1 MIHRDGYS
9 HRAAAFLQ
17 SGAPATSGRPASAA
31 GAGDPLP
38 PGGSCDGVAAA
49 RMLARM
55 SALDADLQSEL
66 EHAIAPAVA
75 APAEEERTPGA
86 ELASS
91 VGNRGFG
98 QLISR
103 MQEGEG
109 ILPSGIVHPAV
120 ESAIAAAR
128 GGGTPLD
135 AGLASSFSQRLGHS
149 LDDVHVHTGTA
160 AAALTRAVSARAF
173 ATGTDIFF
181 APGEYQPGSS
191 AGRELIAHE
200 VAHTDQQRGAPLNGP
215 LLVSNPGEPLEVQ
228 ADGVA
233 SQLVG

>member
-1 MIHRDGYS
+1 
-9 HRAAAFLQ
+9 
-17 SGAPATSGRPASAA
+17 
-31 GAGDPLP
+31 
-38 PGGSCDGVAAA
+38 
-49 RMLARM
+49 MLARM
-55 SALDADLQSEL
+55 SALDADLHQEL

-75 APAEEERTPGA
+75 APAEQQRERGPGA

-91 VGNRGFG
+91 IGNRGFG
-98 QLISR
+98 HLISR
-103 MQEGEG
+103 MQDGEG
-109 ILPSGIVHPAV
+109 ILASGIAHPAV

-135 AGLASSFSQRLGHS
+135 AGLASAFSERLGHS
-149 LDDVHVHTGTA
+149 VHDVHVHTGAT

-233 SQLVG
+233 SQLVD